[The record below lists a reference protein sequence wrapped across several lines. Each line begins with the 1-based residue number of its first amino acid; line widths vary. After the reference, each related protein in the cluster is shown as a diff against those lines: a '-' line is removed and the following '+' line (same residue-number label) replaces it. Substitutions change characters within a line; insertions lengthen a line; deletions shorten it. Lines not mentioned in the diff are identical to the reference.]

1 MLLVYMLPSG
11 EFLWSLFKKLEKA
24 EILVKTTI
32 CFHNF
37 LCQTNNTGYCPTGF
51 VDYSG
56 KKGELKEGEWWSL
69 VAKSQSRML
78 IFHPLEDLDQPSK
91 LFGVREKL
99 KSYIN
104 SMEGSGS
111 WQWDQVRSGWALR
124 QTYD

>member
-11 EFLWSLFKKLEKA
+11 EFLWSLFKQLEKA

-78 IFHPLEDLDQPSK
+78 TNISPI
-91 LFGVREKL
+91 R
-99 KSYIN
+99 
-104 SMEGSGS
+104 
-111 WQWDQVRSGWALR
+111 RSRPTIKAVWGQR
-124 QTYD
+124 KVKVIH